1 MALLAGRSAQEAA
14 LGAGLNQ
21 DQGQG
26 VSAAVAVPQV
36 SIADG

>member
-21 DQGQG
+21 GQG